1 MVELGLRGP
10 EGKTKGTTASYAYD
24 PTHDAWT
31 ATVPL
36 RVTAKEKRCLTEA
49 RVMEVSGTSL
59 RAFLDAGRV
68 NENATAY
75 AYPAQPVGASVLVF
89 PNDERDD
96 RVVDLVLEWRADAR
110 GDARGFANPELRD
123 VPRGNRRLLGGAGE
137 RLPFD
142 RVRREA
148 EDDALK
154 GKTDPRASADVFVD
168 GVKDVFFSPEH
179 PPAETTV
186 RAFGLSPGPDT
197 DYPYEQRATSPNDGE
212 LDSTPGRV
220 GSTEKVR
227 VRALDACDGGTAA
240 FLTLEVAPPRLAQEK
255 NDASQNFF
263 SESDD
268 YAVGAFGAR
277 QETAPLE
284 DAPEANASA
293 TSWTDALA
301 RETASSARPSRW
313 DPLSG

>member
-1 MVELGLRGP
+1 M
-10 EGKTKGTTASYAYD
+10 
-24 PTHDAWT
+24 
-31 ATVPL
+31 
-36 RVTAKEKRCLTEA
+36 
-49 RVMEVSGTSL
+49 
-59 RAFLDAGRV
+59 
-68 NENATAY
+68 
-75 AYPAQPVGASVLVF
+75 
-89 PNDERDD
+89 
-96 RVVDLVLEWRADAR
+96 
-110 GDARGFANPELRD
+110 
-123 VPRGNRRLLGGAGE
+123 
-137 RLPFD
+137 
-142 RVRREA
+142 
-148 EDDALK
+148 
-154 GKTDPRASADVFVD
+154 
-168 GVKDVFFSPEH
+168 
-179 PPAETTV
+179 
-186 RAFGLSPGPDT
+186 
-197 DYPYEQRATSPNDGE
+197 
-212 LDSTPGRV
+212 
-220 GSTEKVR
+220 R